1 MYFRF
6 YGRMPF
12 KIKVITIKNI
22 KLNMKMNY
30 YIISS
35 VSSQLTNTHHYQKYI
50 TLQNSL
56 IMLDLFKVLA
66 QTQKVVS

>member
-1 MYFRF
+1 
-6 YGRMPF
+6 MPF
-12 KIKVITIKNI
+12 KIKDITIKNI
-22 KLNMKMNY
+22 KLNMKTNY

-35 VSSQLTNTHHYQKYI
+35 VSSQLTNTLHYQKYI

>member
-12 KIKVITIKNI
+12 KIKDITIKNI

-30 YIISS
+30 YIIYS
-35 VSSQLTNTHHYQKYI
+35 VSSQLTNTLHYQKYI